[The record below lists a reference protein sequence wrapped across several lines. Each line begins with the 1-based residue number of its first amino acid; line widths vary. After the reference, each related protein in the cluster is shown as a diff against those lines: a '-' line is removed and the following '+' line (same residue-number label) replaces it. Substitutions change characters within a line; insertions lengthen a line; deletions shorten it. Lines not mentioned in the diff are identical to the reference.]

1 MKRFI
6 FVLLFWPFM
15 SLGQNSSIIDKLKE
29 HKLTIIEINTV
40 NKEAITS
47 KDYYLKGSIKIYDY
61 LNNKFVELKDSTEIK
76 GRGNSTWELPKK
88 PYRLKTFK
96 SISIGGMPSSKHWA
110 LLANFEDKS
119 ASRTKLASDLANY
132 LGVSY
137 APRSIPVELVLNG
150 EHVGA
155 YELIE
160 VIKIDPKRID
170 ITAVNTKNGIT
181 SGGVIFELNRRQ
193 DEAYNFISNEGVP
206 ISIKE
211 PDDLNAKTDEIA
223 LKHFNYLVDILNT
236 AEGALYSYDFADTSK
251 GYAKYFNINAAI
263 TWYLTEEILKNYD
276 IGDYSVF
283 KYIDTK
289 NKNKITYGPI
299 WDFDLSAGVREGPT
313 GFKAKIENAWM
324 RRFFEDPKF
333 EQLVKNKW
341 SSSRAG
347 LLTNMI
353 SSINQNARKLKASQ
367 VVNAAIWEGFLRPDD
382 KSFDDDINYL
392 KAWLYERVQWLDA
405 QWSDNPIMYNSIV
418 QDYTATTDEDK
429 IITSRFYASVSKHTN
444 PHFFLVSKPKLGQ
457 VKFLN
462 NEGDFI
468 YTPNLNVNGVDTF
481 YYSKGD
487 STQLV
492 VDSGMV
498 VIQINPINDIP
509 VTKQATLEVF
519 EDNKLVKN
527 VINGMASNTFD
538 ADGDALKYLIVDTT
552 KNGKLNY
559 SQDGSFTYSP
569 NKDFNGLDSFTYK
582 AKDNIYS
589 SNISTYVIQVIP
601 VNDIPVTKQVTLE
614 VLEDNKIVKN
624 VINGMAS
631 STFDPD
637 GDTLKYHIVDTTKNG
652 TLNYSQDGSFTY
664 TPNKDF
670 NGLDSFTYKATD
682 NIYTSNIST
691 YSIKVITVN
700 DEPIIIKDTLFY
712 QINSN
717 EIIDFD
723 RKEDFIKNI
732 FDIDNKVE
740 DFDYKFDTQL
750 KYGTVVTGNNKA
762 RFYPNNNYAG
772 VAYLNYKVFDQ
783 NDYSN
788 TGVIKIR
795 ILPDNLKNSFNNIL
809 LYPNPSNGRFSIE
822 DFIADNIII
831 LDFSGKKR
839 NNFSFTQ
846 DRNRIH
852 INAQSFIKGEY
863 VIYLLYKNKLVAIK
877 RFTIL

>member
-1 MKRFI
+1 MKQLI
-6 FVLLFWPFM
+6 FAILFWPFI

-29 HKLTIIEINTV
+29 HKLTIVEINTV
-40 NKEAITS
+40 YKEAITS
-47 KDYYLKGSIKIYDY
+47 KDYYLKAGIKIYDY

-132 LGVSY
+132 LGVIY

-160 VIKIDPKRID
+160 VVKIDPKRID
-170 ITAVNTKNGIT
+170 ITTINTKNDIT
-181 SGGVIFELNRRQ
+181 SGGAIFELNLRR
-193 DEAYNFISNEGVP
+193 DETYNFNTNENVP

-211 PDDLNAKTDEIA
+211 PDDLNAKTDDISS
-223 LKHFNYLVDILNT
+223 KHFNYLVNILNT
-236 AEGALYSYDFADTSK
+236 AEGVLYSNDFADTSK
-251 GYAKYFNINAAI
+251 GYAKYFNVNAAI
-263 TWYLTEEILKNYD
+263 SWYLTEEILKKID
-276 IGDYSVF
+276 VGEYSVF

-313 GFKAKIENAWM
+313 GFKVKVENAWM
-324 RRFFEDPKF
+324 RRFFEDPSF
-333 EQLVKNKW
+333 EKLVKSKW

-367 VVNAAIWEGFLRPDD
+367 AVNAAIWESFLRPDD
-382 KSFDDDINYL
+382 KSFSDDINYL

-405 QWSDNPIMYNSIV
+405 QWSDTPLLYNAIV
-418 QDYTATTDEDK
+418 QDYAATTDEDIAIK
-429 IITSRFYASVSKHTN
+429 SRFYASGSKHTN
-444 PHFFLVSKPKLGQ
+444 PHFYLVSKPKLGQ
-457 VKFLN
+457 VNFLN
-462 NEGDFI
+462 SEGDFI
-468 YTPNLNVNGVDTF
+468 YTPNLNVNGIDTF
-481 YYSKGD
+481 YYAKGD

-509 VTKQATLEVF
+509 VTNHVTLEVL

-527 VINGMASNTFD
+527 VINGMALNTFD
-538 ADGDALKYLIVDTT
+538 ADGDTLKIFIVDST
-552 KNGKLNY
+552 KNGVLNY
-559 SQDGSFTYSP
+559 SQ
-569 NKDFNGLDSFTYK
+569 N
-582 AKDNIYS
+582 
-589 SNISTYVIQVIP
+589 
-601 VNDIPVTKQVTLE
+601 
-614 VLEDNKIVKN
+614 
-624 VINGMAS
+624 
-631 STFDPD
+631 
-637 GDTLKYHIVDTTKNG
+637 
-652 TLNYSQDGSFTY
+652 GSFTY
-664 TPNKDF
+664 TPNKDY

-682 NIYTSNIST
+682 NLYTSNIST
-691 YSIKVITVN
+691 YAIKVIPVN

-717 EIIDFD
+717 EKIEFD

-740 DFDYKFDTQL
+740 DFDYKFDRQL

-762 RFYPNNNYAG
+762 IFYPNKNYAG
-772 VAYLNYKVFDQ
+772 VAYLSYKVFDQ
-783 NDYSN
+783 NNYSK
-788 TGVIKIR
+788 TGIIKVR
-795 ILPDNLKNSFNNIL
+795 ILPDNFKNSFNNIL
-809 LYPNPSNGRFSIE
+809 LYPNPSNGHFSIE

-831 LDFSGKKR
+831 FDFSGKKR
-839 NNFSFTQ
+839 SNFSFTQ
-846 DRNRIH
+846 DGNRVQ
-852 INAQSFIKGEY
+852 INAQTFVKGEY
-863 VIYLLYKNKLVAIK
+863 VIYLLYNNKLVGLK

>member
-1 MKRFI
+1 MKRFLFI
-6 FVLLFWPFM
+6 VLFWPFM
-15 SLGQNSSIIDKLKE
+15 SLGQNPSIIAKLKA
-29 HKLTIIEINTV
+29 HKLTILEINTV

-47 KDYYLKGSIKIYDY
+47 KDYYLKASLKIYDY
-61 LNNKFVELKDSTEIK
+61 LTDKFIELKDSTEIK

-170 ITAVNTKNGIT
+170 ITTVNTKNGIT
-181 SGGVIFELNRRQ
+181 SGGVIFELNRRR
-193 DEAYNFISNEGVP
+193 DETYNFNTNEGVP

-223 LKHFNYLVDILNT
+223 LKHLNYLADILNT
-236 AEGALYSYDFADTSK
+236 AEGSLYSNDFADTSK

-299 WDFDLSAGVREGPT
+299 WDFDLSAGVREGPI
-313 GFKAKIENAWM
+313 GFKAKIENEWM

-333 EQLVKNKW
+333 EQLVKSKW

-347 LLTNMI
+347 ILTNMI

-367 VVNAAIWEGFLRPDD
+367 AVNAGIWEGFLRPDD
-382 KSFDDDINYL
+382 KSFADDINYL

-405 QWSDNPIMYNSIV
+405 QWSDTPIPYNAIV
-418 QDYTATTDEDK
+418 QDYGATTDEDIAIK
-429 IITSRFYASVSKHTN
+429 SRFYASGSKHTY

-468 YTPNLNVNGVDTF
+468 YTPNLNVNGLDTF

-498 VIQINPINDIP
+498 VIQINPIND
-509 VTKQATLEVF
+509 
-519 EDNKLVKN
+519 
-527 VINGMASNTFD
+527 S
-538 ADGDALKYLIVDTT
+538 
-552 KNGKLNY
+552 
-559 SQDGSFTYSP
+559 
-569 NKDFNGLDSFTYK
+569 
-582 AKDNIYS
+582 
-589 SNISTYVIQVIP
+589 
-601 VNDIPVTKQVTLE
+601 PVTKQVTLE
-614 VLEDNKIVKN
+614 VLEDNKLVKN
-624 VINGMAS
+624 VINGMALN
-631 STFDPD
+631 TFDAD
-637 GDTLKYHIVDTTKNG
+637 GDPLKYLILDTTKNG

-682 NIYTSNIST
+682 NIYSSNIST
-691 YSIKVITVN
+691 YTIKVIPVN

-723 RKEDFIKNI
+723 KKEDFIKNI

-740 DFDYKFDTQL
+740 DFDYKFDSQL
-750 KYGTVVTGNNKA
+750 KYGSVVTGNNKA

-772 VAYLNYKVFDQ
+772 IAYLNYKVFDQ
-783 NDYSN
+783 SDYSN
-788 TGVIKIR
+788 TGIIKIR
-795 ILPDNLKNSFNNIL
+795 ILPDNFKNSINNIL
-809 LYPNPSNGRFSIE
+809 LYPNPSNGRFNIE
-822 DFIADNIII
+822 DFIVDNILIF
-831 LDFSGKKR
+831 DFSGKKI
-839 NNFSFTQ
+839 NSFSYTQ
-846 DRNRIH
+846 NRNRIH
-852 INAQSFIKGEY
+852 VNAQSFIKGEY
-863 VIYLLYKNKLVAIK
+863 IIYLLYKNKLVALK
-877 RFTIL
+877 RFTVL

>member
-1 MKRFI
+1 MKQF
-6 FVLLFWPFM
+6 FLLILFLPFM
-15 SLGQNSSIIDKLKE
+15 SFGQNSTIIDKLKE

-170 ITAVNTKNGIT
+170 ITTVNTKNDIT
-181 SGGVIFELNRRQ
+181 SGGAIFELNLRR
-193 DEAYNFISNEGVP
+193 DETYNFYTNENVP

-211 PDDLNAKTDEIA
+211 PDDLNAKTDDISS
-223 LKHFNYLVDILNT
+223 KHFNYLVDILNT
-236 AEGALYSYDFADTSK
+236 AEGALYSNDFADTSK

-263 TWYLTEEILKNYD
+263 TWYLTQEILKNYD

-313 GFKAKIENAWM
+313 GFKAKIENAWI
-324 RRFFEDPKF
+324 RRFFEDPNF
-333 EQLVKNKW
+333 EKLVKNKW
-341 SSSRAG
+341 SNSRASI
-347 LLTNMI
+347 LTNMI
-353 SSINQNARKLKASQ
+353 SSINQNARKLKSSQ
-367 VVNAAIWEGFLRPDD
+367 TVNAAIWEGFLRPDD
-382 KSFDDDINYL
+382 KSFNDDINYL
-392 KAWLYERVQWLDA
+392 KAWLYERVHWLDA
-405 QWSDNPIMYNSIV
+405 QWSDNPIIYNSIV
-418 QDYTATTDEDK
+418 QDYATTTDEDIAIK
-429 IITSRFYASVSKHTN
+429 SRFYASGSKHTN

-481 YYSKGD
+481 FYSKGD

-509 VTKQATLEVF
+509 VTKPVALEVL

-527 VINGMASNTFD
+527 ITNGLALNTFD
-538 ADGDALKYLIVDTT
+538 PDGDTLKYLIVDST
-552 KNGKLNY
+552 KNGILNY
-559 SQDGSFTYSP
+559 SQDGSFIYIP
-569 NKDFNGLDSFTYK
+569 NKDFNGLDSFTYR
-582 AKDNIYS
+582 ASDNMYS
-589 SNISTYVIQVIP
+589 SNVSTY
-601 VNDIPVTKQVTLE
+601 T
-614 VLEDNKIVKN
+614 
-624 VINGMAS
+624 
-631 STFDPD
+631 
-637 GDTLKYHIVDTTKNG
+637 
-652 TLNYSQDGSFTY
+652 
-664 TPNKDF
+664 
-670 NGLDSFTYKATD
+670 
-682 NIYTSNIST
+682 
-691 YSIKVITVN
+691 IKVISVN
-700 DEPIIIKDTLFY
+700 DEPVIITDTLFY
-712 QINSN
+712 QINNN
-717 EIIDFD
+717 EIINFD
-723 RKEDFIKNI
+723 RKEDFIDNI

-740 DFDYKFDTQL
+740 DFDYKFDMQL
-750 KYGTVVTGNNKA
+750 KYGKVVTGNNKA
-762 RFYPNNNYAG
+762 TYYPNNNYSG

-783 NDYSN
+783 TNYSK
-788 TGVIKIR
+788 TGIIKIR
-795 ILPDNLKNSFNNIL
+795 ILPDNFKNSFNNII

-831 LDFSGKKR
+831 FDFSGKKR

-846 DRNRIH
+846 DGNRIR
-852 INAQSFIKGEY
+852 INAQSFTKGEY
-863 VIYLLYKNKLVAIK
+863 IIHLLYKKKLVALE
-877 RFTIL
+877 RFTVL